1 MRTLIVEDVHFL
13 AIILERFLEPY
24 GEVDKVVNGRE
35 AINKFAEAFVQGNPY
50 DLICLDIL
58 LPEVDG
64 LEVLKSI
71 RKFEN
76 ETLVSETD
84 RAKIIMITTLNDAE
98 TVKKASKAGCD
109 RYIAKPFTKEKVL
122 DEVRELGLIP

>member
-24 GEVDKVVNGRE
+24 SEVDKASNGKE
-35 AINKFAEAFVQGNPY
+35 AIKKFAEAYVQGNPY
-50 DLICLDIL
+50 QLICLDIL

-64 LEVLKSI
+64 IEVLKTI

-76 ETLVSETD
+76 ETIVSQDD

-98 TVKKASKAGCD
+98 TVRKASKAGCD
-109 RYIAKPFTKEKVL
+109 RYIAKPFTKEKIIG
-122 DEVRELGLIP
+122 EIKELGLIK